1 MADLN
6 LKYEKILSDKISF
19 LKKNCGLKGIKAEFE
34 AEGSSKSDVQ
44 RLKKICMINNV
55 GLYVKI
61 GGVEAVGDI
70 HNCIEIGVNGIIA
83 PMVETNFAA
92 KKFLDCIEK
101 FDLDKIFHLSINIES
116 KTGFK
121 NYKSIIKILGNKI
134 NNITIGRS
142 DLSASFFKENIKPDS
157 KAIKEIIKK
166 ILQINKNTNLTTT
179 VGGGVSKKTF
189 EIYKSDSTYTQINK
203 IETRKV
209 IMDNKIFFKDHN
221 IIKEALDFEKKYIL
235 YKQSFFEARFKEE
248 FKRLTS
254 LKDRI

>member
-6 LKYEKILSDKISF
+6 LKHEKILSDKISF

-61 GGVEAVGDI
+61 GGVEAIGDI

-101 FDLDKIFHLSINIES
+101 FHLDKIFHLSINIES
-116 KTGFK
+116 RTGFN
-121 NYKSIIKILGNKI
+121 NYKSKLIFLFDKFHFYEILNC
-134 NNITIGRS
+134 
-142 DLSASFFKENIKPDS
+142 
-157 KAIKEIIKK
+157 
-166 ILQINKNTNLTTT
+166 ILCP
-179 VGGGVSKKTF
+179 S
-189 EIYKSDSTYTQINK
+189 Y
-203 IETRKV
+203 
-209 IMDNKIFFKDHN
+209 
-221 IIKEALDFEKKYIL
+221 
-235 YKQSFFEARFKEE
+235 
-248 FKRLTS
+248 
-254 LKDRI
+254 